1 MKADKMVVVFLNLVN
16 FAQHALLT
24 LAQPKGQFI
33 AEYLFDVLDF
43 PTDKNWLFAKESKKW
58 SNRDPGQIIRKRHFI
73 TSLKII
79 R

>member
-43 PTDKNWLFAKESKKW
+43 PTDKN
-58 SNRDPGQIIRKRHFI
+58 
-73 TSLKII
+73 
-79 R
+79 